1 MNFLLLCLGFVIGWV
16 AGVNLLKYRI
26 KQAIRQLD
34 KADMTAEIEKMIK
47 EIPVMQTEKVNG
59 FIFLYD
65 KVTSAF
71 MCQGT
76 SLDEVAA
83 NLKSVQNINLAQVT
97 HDEQEFL
104 FIDGKVTSNKELQ

>member
-1 MNFLLLCLGFVIGWV
+1 MDFLLLFLGFVIGWIV
-16 AGVNLLKYRI
+16 GVNLLTYRI
-26 KQAIRQLD
+26 KQAIIQLD

-47 EIPVMQTEKVNG
+47 EIPVMKTEKVNG

-65 KVTSAF
+65 KVSSAF
-71 MCQGT
+71 MCQGS

-83 NLKSVQNINLAQVT
+83 NLKSVKNINFAQVT
-97 HDEQEFL
+97 HDEQEFW

>member
-1 MNFLLLCLGFVIGWV
+1 MNFLLLFLGFAIGWV
-16 AGVNLLKYRI
+16 AGVNFLKYRI

-34 KADMTAEIEKMIK
+34 KAELTAEIEKMIK

-71 MCQGT
+71 MCQGA

-83 NLKSVQNINLAQVT
+83 NLLSVQNINLAQVT
-97 HDEQEFL
+97 HDEQEFW
-104 FIDGKVTSNKELQ
+104 FIDGKVTANKELQ